1 MGSHGVTCHGNA
13 IHRIAWHD
21 FKSHRTTS
29 HEITK
34 LVLAYHLQAIW
45 LLYRTSFG
53 LKWVDLM
60 PL

>member
-1 MGSHGVTCHGNA
+1 VTCHGNA